1 VEGPL
6 RLAGESGLSLAH
18 TLSSELATY
27 LATHRSSIRRLRR
40 WCTCKFILGEDSS
53 ASLIWCRAHLVRKP
67 TVIDAE
73 RIEDNLPVFLKRVQ
87 RLDSTERETTA
98 ALTTGFASA
107 DPQNHCMPIHTS
119 LKFPHLGLEILV
131 FSRFRQWDNP
141 NFETIG
147 EAVNF
152 FEQIFEV
159 QFLPFAI
166 LIAITKSKICLGTC
180 VHASTR
186 PCTPV
191 RCLLAYAP
199 PITHACFTVT
209 LISELALLTADLM
222 FILAQT
228 QHHDGRSSNVS
239 GWMASY
245 QDGQTERGSEDYTSR
260 QAPQP

>member
-1 VEGPL
+1 
-6 RLAGESGLSLAH
+6 
-18 TLSSELATY
+18 
-27 LATHRSSIRRLRR
+27 
-40 WCTCKFILGEDSS
+40 
-53 ASLIWCRAHLVRKP
+53 
-67 TVIDAE
+67 
-73 RIEDNLPVFLKRVQ
+73 
-87 RLDSTERETTA
+87 
-98 ALTTGFASA
+98 
-107 DPQNHCMPIHTS
+107 
-119 LKFPHLGLEILV
+119 LV
-131 FSRFRQWDNP
+131 FARFRQWDNP

-209 LISELALLTADLM
+209 LISELALSTAELM
-222 FILAQT
+222 FQRPPRYYFIDFGLSEYHDQT
-228 QHHDGRSSNVS
+228 AGACVTDFRFGGDHSCPEEAGTGLFDPFPVDVYYLGNVLREHFVEVRLQWSFFRIHQLTRFDANRTRKALSSL
-239 GWMASY
+239 
-245 QDGQTERGSEDYTSR
+245 
-260 QAPQP
+260 PP